1 MAAQGARVTLRER
14 FFPLH
19 SAGGVDRFLDE
30 FAWNVIFK
38 AGTSE
43 KTFEAW
49 RVVQDALEPRGDV
62 AVGFVRLP
70 EDRAA
75 SDRVASLS
83 AIAHRSPQFVL
94 FERGVP
100 RFHLDEFDI
109 APDRLL
115 PLLREFLPHE
125 VGPTVRNEAVV
136 SLEPY
141 RAMLAAYVSGTLP
154 EERFQWGY
162 LDRLAK
168 EAQWRNDSEFEL
180 LNSLFENA
188 WDRGVQSAR
197 LIAVEFQGQLAGR
210 LEPLS
215 ARAKRLLDRIE
226 GR

>member
-1 MAAQGARVTLRER
+1 MAAPGARVTLRER

-19 SAGGVDRFLDE
+19 DAQSVDRFLGE
-30 FAWNVIFK
+30 FAWSVIFK

-49 RVVQDALEPRGDV
+49 RVAQEALEPRRDV

-75 SDRVASLS
+75 SDRIAERSG
-83 AIAHRSPQFVL
+83 IAHRSPQFVL
-94 FERGVP
+94 FERGTP

-109 APDRLL
+109 APDPLL
-115 PLLREFLPHE
+115 PLLSEHLPPTI
-125 VGPTVRNEAVV
+125 GPSVRNEAVV

-141 RAMLAAYVSGTLP
+141 RAMLAAFVNGTLP

-168 EAQWRNDSEFEL
+168 EAMWRDDPEFEL

-188 WDRGVQSAR
+188 WGRDVHAAR

-210 LEPLS
+210 LEPLTV
-215 ARAKRLLDRIE
+215 RATRLLAKIRS
-226 GR
+226 